1 MKKIQREYK
10 VIDFPPL
17 TAEEKAT
24 LEEMASRPASE
35 INCDDIPDSKPTAN
49 GGFYYIQS
57 LKMPKTD
64 IHTKIDNDN
73 LAWLKQAGHH
83 LPIHLQMGG
92 KIKVN
97 GADLN
102 RLPSDDGVDRAV
114 FKAQPAVQTVG
125 LADRIGRAGVDG
137 LLGAQAGAGVAADAA
152 VGDFKAPDLG
162 NAAAEGEALPDDGG
176 SPQVEK
182 LELAAADGKSL
193 ENISG
198 IAGIHIVHPGDGDL
212 RSDGELL
219 IKTFAPGRA
228 ENQPAGFGQ
237 HDIDD
242 AGPRFAV
249 GVDGGKDHV
258 ADAAQLGKTG
268 LGIHGVLL
276 QIIIQRGCRRR
287 RFVI

>member
-1 MKKIQREYK
+1 M
-10 VIDFPPL
+10 
-17 TAEEKAT
+17 
-24 LEEMASRPASE
+24 
-35 INCDDIPDSKPTAN
+35 
-49 GGFYYIQS
+49 
-57 LKMPKTD
+57 
-64 IHTKIDNDN
+64 
-73 LAWLKQAGHH
+73 
-83 LPIHLQMGG
+83 
-92 KIKVN
+92 N

-198 IAGIHIVHPGDGDL
+198 IAGIHIVHRGVGFKDPIDPGALLGFGQAGGAACQPDGLPAVVHPGDGDL

-287 RFVI
+287 RARPTFCNIINYNESVTDERPFVKGRLKKARFAKCERIEKARSAFGECPLAG